1 MASESKKKACKRK
14 TDFSTLDIRLK
25 REKRK
30 QQKKAWKE
38 KNKDKN
44 LCSLKNTMNAI
55 KTNSNRT

>member
-30 QQKKAWKE
+30 KQKKEWKE

-44 LCSLKNTMNAI
+44 LCS
-55 KTNSNRT
+55 